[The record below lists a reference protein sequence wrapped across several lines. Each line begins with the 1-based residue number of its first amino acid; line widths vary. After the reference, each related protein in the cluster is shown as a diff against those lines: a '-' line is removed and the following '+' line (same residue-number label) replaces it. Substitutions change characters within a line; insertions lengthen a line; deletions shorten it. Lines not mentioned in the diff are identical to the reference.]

1 MGQLPSHMQSLFPA
15 VTVRSGLGAA
25 QSPAGPDQAR
35 GPLHRELLDI
45 APQLRQ
51 WCQAQL
57 THQFLRRHP
66 YSLCEGR
73 VREL

>member
-66 YSLCEGR
+66 HSLCEGR

>member
-1 MGQLPSHMQSLFPA
+1 LHVSSALDVKMHVKAYSFSLKQGFSKEA
-15 VTVRSGLGAA
+15 L
-25 QSPAGPDQAR
+25 
-35 GPLHRELLDI
+35 PLHRELLDV

-66 YSLCEGR
+66 HSLGEGR

>member
-35 GPLHRELLDI
+35 GPLHRELLDVT
-45 APQLRQ
+45 PQLRQ
-51 WCQAQL
+51 WRQAQL
-57 THQFLRRHP
+57 THQFLRCHP
-66 YSLCEGR
+66 HSLCEGW
-73 VREL
+73 VCQL